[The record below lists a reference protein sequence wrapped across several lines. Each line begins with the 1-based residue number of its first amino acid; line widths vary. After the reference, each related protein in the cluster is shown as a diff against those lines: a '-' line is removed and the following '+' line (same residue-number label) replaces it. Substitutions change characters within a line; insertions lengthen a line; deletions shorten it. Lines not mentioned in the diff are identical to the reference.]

1 MVKKAIMMVVLA
13 GLVSFIGMGAVNA
26 AETAMPAPGDMQ
38 KQIDAIKDAIPKF
51 AVPMREV
58 GDRFQNMYFAAK
70 GGNWGLAAYMSKY
83 MNGAMNPAKL
93 TKPAEY
99 PAWSSFYNDTFA
111 PVNKAIMAQDVV
123 AFEKEYMA
131 VIKHCNDCH
140 AGMGYGF
147 IKVVKQKTAS
157 DIGIDY
163 KVKSKATD
171 VPK

>member
-1 MVKKAIMMVVLA
+1 MVKKAILVVVLA

-26 AETAMPAPGDMQ
+26 AETAMPMQGDMQ
-38 KQIDAIKDAIPKF
+38 SQIDAVKAAIPKF

-83 MNGAMNPAKL
+83 MNAAMNPAKL

-99 PAWSSFYNDTFA
+99 PAWTSFYNDTFA
-111 PVNKAIMAQDVV
+111 PVNKAIMSHDIA
-123 AFEKEYMA
+123 AFDKAYMA
-131 VIKHCNDCH
+131 VIAHCNECH

-147 IKVVKQKTAS
+147 IKVVKQKMPS
-157 DIGIDY
+157 DVGIDY